1 VFEVRLKIHQQITKE
16 KKMIVFHMF
25 CGILESKASNYMWI
39 LYAATILIIQDIRSG
54 FGIIFSDA

>member
-1 VFEVRLKIHQQITKE
+1 
-16 KKMIVFHMF
+16 MIVFHMF